1 MKLKIIH
8 ETKTKIILFAV
19 VPLLVVSFVIAMTVH
34 RHSVLLAE
42 QLRQVIKT
50 AYLASKDE
58 ELKNYV
64 ALAKNSIEGIDKA
77 GAGDEGTR
85 EQAKATLAKLE
96 YGGRDG
102 YFFLF
107 DINGKLLMH
116 PRLTERVQQVWWNY
130 KDANGKLV
138 IQDLVRRGRA
148 GGGFEDY
155 LWEKPSLG
163 NALTPKRAYVVEL
176 PNLGWILGT
185 GVYLDDVEDA
195 LTRIN
200 MQVSRSVFD
209 TTVWIAATA
218 LISVTVM
225 ILFGWSFNTWERRDA
240 TWKERER
247 IAGELHA
254 GVCQR
259 LGAAKL
265 TSERKAL
272 ELTEVDGPTDL
283 AEEALRH
290 TAAEIGVA
298 MLEVR
303 EISHG
308 LHPETLMQF
317 GLAHTLQQ
325 LQEKWAGSFSGEI
338 ELTIPGEARPLGLD
352 SSFVLYRVAQEALQN
367 SIKHAEA
374 TKIAIRLRVGW
385 RRVEL
390 VVADNGRGLPEGKN
404 FTSGIGLIN
413 MKERVKEIGGI
424 LSITSTKEGVIIRA
438 VVPQV

>member
-1 MKLKIIH
+1 MKLKQ
-8 ETKTKIILFAV
+8 KIILFAV

-64 ALAKNSIEGIDKA
+64 ALAKNSIEGDDKA
-77 GAGDEGTR
+77 RAGDEGAR

-107 DINGKLLMH
+107 DINGKSLMH
-116 PRLTERVQQVWWNY
+116 PRLTERVQQDWWDY

-163 NALTPKRAYVVEL
+163 NALAPKRAYVAEL
-176 PNLGWILGT
+176 PELGWILGT
-185 GVYLDDVEDA
+185 VVYLDDVEDA
-195 LTRIN
+195 LTRID
-200 MQVSRSVFD
+200 MQISRSVFD

-240 TWKERER
+240 TWKERKR
-247 IAGELHA
+247 IARELHD

-265 TSERKAL
+265 TSETKSL
-272 ELTEVDGPTDL
+272 ELMETKEQTDL
-283 AEEALRH
+283 AEEALRS
-290 TAAEIGVA
+290 AASEISVA
-298 MLEVR
+298 IAEVR
-303 EISHG
+303 ELSYG
-308 LHPETLMQF
+308 LHPETLIKF
-317 GLAHTLQQ
+317 GLADTLQ
-325 LQEKWAGSFSGEI
+325 LLREKWAACFAGEI
-338 ELTIPGEARPLGLD
+338 ALTVPEDVRPLGLD

-374 TKIAIRLRVGW
+374 TEIAIRLKVGW
-385 RRVEL
+385 WRAEL
-390 VVADNGRGLPEGKN
+390 TVADNGRGFPEGED
-404 FTSGIGLIN
+404 FSPGMGLIN
-413 MKERVKEIGGI
+413 MRERVEEIGGKLAVI
-424 LSITSTKEGVIIRA
+424 STREGVVIRA
-438 VVPQV
+438 VVPRR

>member
-1 MKLKIIH
+1 MKLKQ
-8 ETKTKIILFAV
+8 KIILFAV

-64 ALAKNSIEGIDKA
+64 ALAKNSIEGADKA
-77 GAGDEGTR
+77 GAGDEGAR

-107 DINGKLLMH
+107 DINGKSLMH
-116 PRLTERVQQVWWNY
+116 PRLTERVQQVWWDY

-155 LWEKPSLG
+155 LWEKPSRD
-163 NALTPKRAYVVEL
+163 NTLTPKRAYVVEL

-195 LTRIN
+195 LTRIDA
-200 MQVSRSVFD
+200 QVSRSVFD

-240 TWKERER
+240 TWKERKR

-272 ELTEVDGPTDL
+272 ELMEVDGPTDL

-298 MLEVR
+298 MSEVR

-338 ELTIPGEARPLGLD
+338 ELTIPGQARPLGLD
-352 SSFVLYRVAQEALQN
+352 SSFVLYRIAQEALQN
-367 SIKHAEA
+367 SVKYSEA
-374 TKIAIRLRVGW
+374 TRIAIRLRVGW
-385 RRVEL
+385 RKVEL
-390 VVADNGRGLPEGKN
+390 VVADNGRGFPEGED
-404 FTSGIGLIN
+404 FSPGMGLIN
-413 MKERVKEIGGI
+413 MRERVKEIGGM

-438 VVPQV
+438 VVPRL

>member
-1 MKLKIIH
+1 MRLRLRQKV
-8 ETKTKIILFAV
+8 ILFAV
-19 VPLLVVSFVIAMTVH
+19 IPLLVVSFVIAMTVH

-64 ALAKNSIEGIDKA
+64 ALAKNSIEGADKA
-77 GAGDEGTR
+77 GVGDEDAR

-107 DINGKLLMH
+107 DINGKSLMH
-116 PRLTERVQQVWWNY
+116 PRLTERVQQVWWDY

-155 LWEKPSLG
+155 VWEKPSRD
-163 NALTPKRAYVVEL
+163 NALTPKRAYVAEL

-185 GVYLDDVEDA
+185 GVYLDDVEEA
-195 LTRIN
+195 LTRIDA
-200 MQVSRSVFD
+200 QISRSVFD

-218 LISVTVM
+218 LISVTV
-225 ILFGWSFNTWERRDA
+225 IVLFGWSFNTWERRDA
-240 TWKERER
+240 TWKERKR
-247 IAGELHA
+247 IARELHD

-265 TSERKAL
+265 TSETRLL
-272 ELTEVDGPTDL
+272 ELMETNEQTDL
-283 AEEALRH
+283 AEEVLRS
-290 TAAEIGVA
+290 AASEIGVGIA
-298 MLEVR
+298 EVR
-303 EISHG
+303 EISYG

-317 GLAHTLQQ
+317 GLARSLRL
-325 LQEKWAGSFSGEI
+325 LQEKWATCFSGEI
-338 ELTIPGEARPLGLD
+338 ELMVPGEGYPLGLD
-352 SSFVLYRVAQEALQN
+352 SSFVLYRIAQEALQN

-385 RRVEL
+385 WRAEL
-390 VVADNGRGLPEGKN
+390 TVADNGRGLPEDKS
-404 FTSGIGLIN
+404 FRRGIGLIN
-413 MKERVKEIGGI
+413 MEERVEEIGGM

-438 VVPQV
+438 VVPRL

>member
-1 MKLKIIH
+1 MKL
-8 ETKTKIILFAV
+8 KIILFAV

-64 ALAKNSIEGIDKA
+64 ALAKRSVEDVDKP
-77 GAGDEGTR
+77 GWVDEAAK
-85 EQAKATLAKLE
+85 EKAKATLAKLD
-96 YGGRDG
+96 YGEDG
-102 YFFLF
+102 YYFLF
-107 DINGKLLMH
+107 DINGKSLMH
-116 PRLTERVQQVWWNY
+116 PRLTERVQQDWWDY
-130 KDANGKLV
+130 KDADGKRV

-155 LWEKPSLG
+155 LWEKPSRD

-195 LTRIN
+195 LTRIDA
-200 MQVSRSVFD
+200 QVSRSVFD
-209 TTVWIAATA
+209 TTVWIVATA
-218 LISVTVM
+218 LLSVTAIVF
-225 ILFGWSFNTWERRDA
+225 LSWGFNTWERRDA
-240 TWKERER
+240 TWKERKR
-247 IAGELHA
+247 IARELHD

-265 TSERKAL
+265 TSEAKSL
-272 ELTEVDGPTDL
+272 ELMETSEQTDL
-283 AEEALRH
+283 VEEVLRS
-290 TAAEIGVA
+290 TAGEIGVA
-298 MLEVR
+298 IAEVR

-317 GLAHTLQQ
+317 GLAHTLQ
-325 LQEKWAGSFSGEI
+325 LLREKWASCFEGEI
-338 ELTIPGEARPLGLD
+338 ELTLPGEKARPLGLD

-374 TKIAIRLRVGW
+374 TEIAIRLRVGW
-385 RRVEL
+385 WRVEL
-390 VVADNGRGLPEGKN
+390 TVADNGRGLPEDKN
-404 FTSGIGLIN
+404 FTRGIGLIN
-413 MKERVKEIGGI
+413 MEERVEEIGGM

-438 VVPQV
+438 VVPRL

>member
-1 MKLKIIH
+1 MKLKQ
-8 ETKTKIILFAV
+8 KIILFAV

-64 ALAKNSIEGIDKA
+64 ALAKRSIEGADKA
-77 GAGDEGTR
+77 GAGDEGAR

-96 YGGRDG
+96 YGRDG

-107 DINGKLLMH
+107 DINGKSLMH
-116 PRLTERVQQVWWNY
+116 PRLTERVQQVWWDY

-325 LQEKWAGSFSGEI
+325 LQEKWVGSFSGEI

-374 TKIAIRLRVGW
+374 TRIAIRLRVGW

-438 VVPQV
+438 VVPRI